1 MRVIVEPSYAEKT
14 YAECLNFEDNQ
25 FKKQNVDVHDQTI
38 SGIHASKQKEEEK
51 DEFEK

>member
-1 MRVIVEPSYAEKT
+1 MRLIVEPSYAEKT

-25 FKKQNVDVHDQTI
+25 FKKQNADPHDQTI
-38 SGIHASKQKEEEK
+38 SGIHVSKQSEQDK